1 MDTNKLRH
9 IKDIDPDESV
19 TISLDDPRIMDLLNT
34 CNPSMNTRFE
44 ILTEDDRE
52 MLKRLKFQNSRRVV
66 YESHDIPVSIPIL
79 HGGEI
84 VVIGD
89 VSGDDLLN
97 MIRNSPSGVVM
108 STNISIDGNLLR
120 ESSEDVVGGIMTKI
134 LDIIYNT
141 DDSEMLGFS
150 LTFEEDTDVMTSER
164 TIRGWKIE
172 SGVDEESDR
181 SFLLVKKIHSLP

>member
-1 MDTNKLRH
+1 
-9 IKDIDPDESV
+9 
-19 TISLDDPRIMDLLNT
+19 
-34 CNPSMNTRFE
+34 
-44 ILTEDDRE
+44 
-52 MLKRLKFQNSRRVV
+52 
-66 YESHDIPVSIPIL
+66 
-79 HGGEI
+79 
-84 VVIGD
+84 VIGD